1 MIYFR
6 PFICSLPVFV
16 AFIMIHLPM
25 PWSVFI
31 YFLAAGFTGG
41 VLNNARTLGDE
52 EFNLED
58 IGWCAC
64 WPIMWGR
71 TLEQLIY
78 SEE

>member
-1 MIYFR
+1 MIYLK
-6 PFICSLPVFV
+6 PFICSLPVLL
-16 AFIMIHLPM
+16 AFIMVSLPM
-25 PWSVFI
+25 PWSVFS
-31 YFLAAGFTGG
+31 YFLAAGFTWG
-41 VLNNARTLGDE
+41 VLHNARALVDE

-78 SEE
+78 NED